1 MIQALPVSVGVTL
14 IEGKAHLKDVLQ
26 KEADV
31 VRGYLC
37 VKILQLEIFDRLE
50 DILAFLVILSDL
62 QHDIIPQ
69 WDRVI
74 SLH

>member
-1 MIQALPVSVGVTL
+1 MIQALPATVTL
-14 IEGKAHLKDVLQ
+14 IEGKAHLKHVFQ
-26 KEADV
+26 EEADV

-50 DILAFLVILSDL
+50 DILAFLVIFSDL

-69 WDRVI
+69 GDRVI
-74 SLH
+74 SQH